1 MSSIE
6 HTCLIAI
13 VLVSDTVA
21 SSSLHAFFL
30 CHFGWSVFDSTL
42 FGLSKGGGV
51 GVLEDFLMNMNLVA
65 RKLFPQMETHEVHL
79 SRLSSH
85 SQIME
90 YYFTMNYSQSE
101 IILGIDLPMQLPG
114 WF

>member
-21 SSSLHAFFL
+21 SSSL
-30 CHFGWSVFDSTL
+30 FDSTL